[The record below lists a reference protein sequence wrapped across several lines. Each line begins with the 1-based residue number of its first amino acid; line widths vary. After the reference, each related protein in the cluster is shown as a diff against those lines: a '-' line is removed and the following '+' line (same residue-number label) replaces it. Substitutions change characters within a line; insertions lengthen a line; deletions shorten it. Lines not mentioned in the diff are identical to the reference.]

1 MSTQLN
7 EEINRAFDLEE
18 AGRFLEAVDIFCKC
32 AQDFPECA
40 EEIRLEI
47 AKMYCR
53 HGEDEEALLQLLQL
67 YGEHGSRE
75 VLNLILEVYCDS
87 CREEYDRQYEQNLAQ
102 LQKYAHFYGR
112 KPDNEGVRY
121 RPLHMGEQNLWY
133 YDSAEGR
140 FAVARRFQMG
150 MDNLNDKICLSSDV
164 LWMEDILDLEKR
176 TRIREPFM
184 DMENPMLLVYG
195 RETWELLLQI
205 WDLRDLLA
213 LDRIVFYEGLDGLQA
228 SFLQD
233 EVSVPDTIMLNPH
246 SAAKFGETILGIFRT
261 YEEECARHKKGALEY
276 YRDNGEEILRHI
288 EDGTPKILFLTSRFT
303 TALQYHAKGCKRAAD
318 RMGLQTQLLIEKD
331 RLIAG
336 CSNYLCLKTIDTFRP
351 DIIWLLDHFRF
362 EQPFLD
368 GLDNLVVLCWV
379 QDPMS
384 DIMSAASPAKL
395 GKRDILLNHYI
406 TWDEFFAV
414 GYDKKKI
421 IDAPIPADSHVY
433 RSYSLS
439 EEEREKYG
447 CDFCFVCHGG
457 DVDGWIEDS
466 LKDAESPAREIL
478 RKLYKGYQRWV
489 YETGQCLYGEEAF
502 QTYVKGFLAEL
513 GLSICEEVVG
523 IVVKSM
529 HMWLN
534 SAIYRQA
541 LVDWLLDAGYTNI
554 KLWGSGWVKV
564 PKYAAYAMGPAENG
578 ETLSKIYQ
586 ASRIVMGN
594 NVHTTA
600 AARAWESMLSGAFYL
615 SNYIPPQEDAVDI
628 RAILKEGEEF
638 VMFRDREDFL
648 QKVEYYLT
656 HEDER
661 LRMLEIGRKAAL
673 ERMTF
678 DGLIRKAL
686 RELPE
691 KLEA

>member
-1 MSTQLN
+1 MSAQLN
-7 EEINRAFDLEE
+7 VEINRAFDLEE
-18 AGRFLEAVDIFCKC
+18 AGRFLEAADIFCKC

-40 EEIRLEI
+40 EEIRLEM
-47 AKMYCR
+47 AKMYYR
-53 HGEDEEALLQLLQL
+53 HGEEEAALLQLLKL

-75 VLNLILEVYCDS
+75 VLDLILEVYCDS
-87 CREEYDRQYEQNLAQ
+87 CREEYDRQYGQNLAQ
-102 LQKYAHFYGR
+102 LEKYAHFYGR
-112 KPDNEGVRY
+112 KPDSEGIRY

-133 YDSAEGR
+133 YDSVEGR

-150 MDNLNDKICLSSDV
+150 TDNLNDKICLSSDV

-176 TRIREPFM
+176 TRIQEPLL
-184 DMENPMLLVYG
+184 DEENPLLLVYG
-195 RETWELLLQI
+195 REAWELLLQL
-205 WDLRDLLA
+205 WDLKELLA
-213 LDRIVFYEGLDGLQA
+213 LDRIVFYEGLDGLQG
-228 SFLQD
+228 SFLQN
-233 EVSVPDTIMLNPH
+233 EVSMPEKVLLNPH
-246 SAAKFGETILGIFRT
+246 SAAEFGETILGIFRT
-261 YEEECARHKKGALEY
+261 YEEECARYKKGALEY

-288 EDGTPKILFLTSRFT
+288 EAGTPKILFLTSRFT
-303 TALQYHAKGCKRAAD
+303 TALQYHAKACKRAAD
-318 RMGLQTQLLIEKD
+318 RMGLQTQLLIEES

-336 CSNYLCLKTIDTFRP
+336 CSNYLCLKTINAFRP
-351 DIIWLLDHFRF
+351 DILWMLDHFRF
-362 EQPFLD
+362 EQPFLG

-395 GKRDILLNHYI
+395 GKRDIILNHYI
-406 TWDEFFAV
+406 TWDAFFAV

-421 IDAPIPADSHVY
+421 IDAPIQADSHVY
-433 RSYSLS
+433 RSYDLTAQ
-439 EEEREKYG
+439 EREKYG

-466 LKDAESPAREIL
+466 LKDVESPGRELL
-478 RKLYKGYQRWV
+478 RQLYKGYQRWV

-502 QTYVKGFLAEL
+502 QTYVREFFDAA
-513 GLSICEEVVG
+513 GLVIGEGTIDYIAAQMCRW
-523 IVVKSM
+523 M
-529 HMWLN
+529 N
-534 SAIYRQA
+534 STVYRQA

-554 KLWGSGWVKV
+554 KLWGHGWVKV
-564 PKYAAYAMGPAENG
+564 PRYAAYAMGPAENG

-586 ASRIVMGN
+586 ASGIVVGN
-594 NVHTTA
+594 NVSTTA

-628 RAILKEGEEF
+628 RAILKEGEEL
-638 VMFRDREDFL
+638 VMFRDREDLL
-648 QKVEYYLT
+648 QKAAYYLT

-678 DGLIRKAL
+678 DGLMRKVL